1 MSRVLVIGASQGVG
15 LEAVKALL
23 ADGHHV
29 RALARTAGTIDI
41 DDPNL
46 EKTPGSALERNDVVR
61 ALEGIDVVILAL
73 GVGRSASSVQSLI
86 QGTTLFSRATRIV
99 VDLMRERGPRRLIVV
114 TGLGAGDSRGHFGF
128 FYDGLV
134 FPLLLKRIY
143 DDKDVQERMVRD
155 SGLDWTIARPGVLVG
170 TPVTGRYRALDDPK
184 QWAFKTIARA
194 DVGRF
199 LADEVRDSRFI
210 GKTPLI
216 IS

>member
-86 QGTTLFSRATRIV
+86 QGTTLFSRARATTAHR
-99 VDLMRERGPRRLIVV
+99 RHRPRRRRQPR
-114 TGLGAGDSRGHFGF
+114 AFR
-128 FYDGLV
+128 
-134 FPLLLKRIY
+134 LLLR
-143 DDKDVQERMVRD
+143 R
-155 SGLDWTIARPGVLVG
+155 ARVP
-170 TPVTGRYRALDDPK
+170 TPAQAHL
-184 QWAFKTIARA
+184 
-194 DVGRF
+194 
-199 LADEVRDSRFI
+199 
-210 GKTPLI
+210 
-216 IS
+216 

>member
-1 MSRVLVIGASQGVG
+1 MANILVIGASQGVG

-23 ADGHHV
+23 ADVHQV
-29 RALARTAGTIDI
+29 RALARTARNIDI
-41 DDPNL
+41 DDPKL
-46 EKTPGSALERNDVVR
+46 EKLAGDALDRNDVAK
-61 ALEGIDVVILAL
+61 ALIGMDTVVLAL
-73 GVGRSASSVQSLI
+73 GVGRSASSINSLI
-86 QGTTLFSRATRIV
+86 HGTTLFSRATRIL
-99 VDLMRERGPRRLIVV
+99 VDLMREQGPRRLIVV

-128 FYDGLV
+128 FYDGLM

-184 QWAFKTIARA
+184 QWEFKTIARA

-199 LADEVRDSRFI
+199 LADEVRDGRFR

-216 IS
+216 IA

>member
-61 ALEGIDVVILAL
+61 ALDGIDVVILAL

-184 QWAFKTIARA
+184 LWAFKTIARA